1 MTQFSK
7 SGKSSKGFGS
17 SRTDGFQTLGDYL
30 HCNTDTTYST
40 KSHSIPLYVDLV
52 ACAKAYEVNP
62 SLLFSDLE
70 THRELNKLDPMYLP
84 WGFNPQTAVG
94 FWSIF
99 RKMIENLTLSDAC
112 TKSIQALTRDYI
124 AKNGGV

>member
-1 MTQFSK
+1 MSNSK
-7 SGKSSKGFGS
+7 SSRS
-17 SRTDGFQTLGDYL
+17 SRTDEFQTLGDYL
-30 HCNTDTTYST
+30 NSNTS
-40 KSHSIPLYVDLV
+40 SAQGHSIPLYIDLV

-62 SLLFSDLE
+62 ALLFSDLE

-84 WGFNPQTAVG
+84 WGFNPQTSVG

-99 RKMIENLTLSDAC
+99 RKMIENLTLSDVC
-112 TKSIQALTRDYI
+112 TKQLQILTRDYI

>member
-1 MTQFSK
+1 MSNSK
-7 SGKSSKGFGS
+7 SSRS

-30 HCNTDTTYST
+30 NSNTS
-40 KSHSIPLYVDLV
+40 SAQGHSIPLYMDLV

-62 SLLFSDLE
+62 ALLFSDLE

-99 RKMIENLTLSDAC
+99 RKMIESLTLSDTC

-124 AKNGGV
+124 AKNGGVN